1 MGLDMYLYAKKYTSK
16 YNDEEL
22 NKKLWALF
30 PQLKPIDNIDMAEV
44 KLEIGYWR
52 KANAIHKWF
61 VENVQDGEDDCG
73 HYHVEREQLEKL
85 REEIKKVLTDKNR
98 VIMRLSQGKVN
109 PVIEDNAL
117 PTQDGFFFGGTDYDE
132 YYWRDLE
139 NTLNLLNDI
148 LDNPE
153 KYEGFEFEY
162 HSSW

>member
-1 MGLDMYLYAKKYTSK
+1 MYLYAKKYTSK

-30 PQLKPIDNIDMAEV
+30 PQLKLIDNTNMAEV

-61 VENVQDGEDDCG
+61 VKNVQKEEDDCG
-73 HYHVEREQLEKL
+73 YYDVEREQLENL

-98 VIMRLSQGKVN
+98 VVIRLSKGEVN
-109 PVIEDNAL
+109 PVIDDNPL
-117 PTQDGFFFGGTDYDE
+117 PTQDGYFFGRTDNDE
-132 YYWRDLE
+132 YYWRYLE
-139 NTLNLLNDI
+139 TTLNLLDDI
-148 LDNPE
+148 LDNPK